1 MLAYTRRLSDGSK
14 FAGRRSRVTCMQ
26 ILTAIEVVVRARCC
40 MGSVTLQHAWIE
52 EEKGRM
58 VNEKKEEKKKE
69 KEKEGEKERKKKL
82 WHLAQLP
89 FLAVPFSETLLVRDF
104 LASSRFTRY
113 LSALTPVERGEI
125 QLRYRVSKRAVGR
138 RDRWREG
145 RRGNEDRN

>member
-1 MLAYTRRLSDGSK
+1 MHANSDRNRGGCTCTVLYEKRNPATRVNRRRERK
-14 FAGRRSRVTCMQ
+14 NGRRKK
-26 ILTAIEVVVRARCC
+26 
-40 MGSVTLQHAWIE
+40 
-52 EEKGRM
+52 KGG
-58 VNEKKEEKKKE
+58 KKE

-125 QLRYRVSKRAVGR
+125 QLWYRVSKRVVV
-138 RDRWREG
+138 EG
-145 RRGNEDRN
+145 IGG

>member
-40 MGSVTLQHAWIE
+40 MGSVALQHAWIE
-52 EEKGRM
+52 GEKGRM
-58 VNEKKEEKKKE
+58 VDEKKGGKKE

-125 QLRYRVSKRAVGR
+125 QLWYRVSKRVVV
-138 RDRWREG
+138 EG
-145 RRGNEDRN
+145 IGG